1 MKKIDETGTDEIRVR
16 AQNFSMLCTNI
27 YAMDFFRKQHAHMIM
42 KTGKI
47 HGVEFAILNMWGDI
61 VIVIQGTNDLKTAL
75 HDGMIWKTSEGL
87 EPFKFHAGFNRIAD
101 HLSNVFDMS
110 PTVKNSKRLYI
121 TGHSAGGAIAQ
132 ILAYHLEIRH
142 EIEVEKVYAF
152 GAPMI
157 TTHSHACR
165 LQAGHISKKIY
176 NFMLEKDEVTD
187 VPVGLPFF
195 YDYQRIGR
203 LFWLNVGD
211 NPKKI
216 YTTDKYRRITR
227 NPLKNFWFETV
238 DDHAPL
244 HYFRCLSKA
253 KVIV

>member
-1 MKKIDETGTDEIRVR
+1 MILGTV
-16 AQNFSMLCTNI
+16 
-27 YAMDFFRKQHAHMIM
+27 KV
-42 KTGKI
+42 

-61 VIVIQGTNDLKTAL
+61 VIVIQGTNDLKTVL

-87 EPFKFHAGFNRIAD
+87 EPFKFHAGFNRIA
-101 HLSNVFDMS
+101 
-110 PTVKNSKRLYI
+110 SKMADFLIDWDIVTSRRLYI

-142 EIEVEKVYAF
+142 DIEVEKVYSF

-165 LQAGHISKKIY
+165 LQAGHIAKKIY

-244 HYFRCLSKA
+244 HYFRCLNQA
-253 KVIV
+253 EVII

>member
-1 MKKIDETGTDEIRVR
+1 MSENTTDIIRR
-16 AQNFSMLCTNI
+16 ARNFSALSSNI
-27 YAMDFFRKQHAHMIM
+27 YQMDFFRKEHKEMIVFIGEY
-42 KTGKI
+42 K
-47 HGVEFAILNMWGDI
+47 GVEFALLNMWGDA
-61 VIVIQGTNDLKTAL
+61 VIVIQGTNDVKTAL

-165 LQAGHISKKIY
+165 LQAGHIAKKIY

-187 VPVGLPFF
+187 VPTGLPFF

-244 HYFRCLSKA
+244 HYFRCLNQA
-253 KVIV
+253 QVII

>member
-1 MKKIDETGTDEIRVR
+1 MSENTTDIIRR
-16 AQNFSMLCTNI
+16 ARNFSALSSNI
-27 YAMDFFRKQHAHMIM
+27 YQMDFFRKEHKDMIIG
-42 KTGKI
+42 TGKV

-61 VIVIQGTNDLKTAL
+61 VIVIQGTNDIKTAL

-142 EIEVEKVYAF
+142 DIEVEKVYAF
-152 GAPMI
+152 GAPLI

-165 LQAGHISKKIY
+165 LQVGHIAKKIY

-244 HYFRCLSKA
+244 HYFRCLNQA
-253 KVIV
+253 EVII

>member
-1 MKKIDETGTDEIRVR
+1 MSENTTDIIRR
-16 AQNFSMLCTNI
+16 ARNFSALSSNI
-27 YAMDFFRKQHAHMIM
+27 YQMDFFRKEHKEMIVFIGEY
-42 KTGKI
+42 K
-47 HGVEFAILNMWGDI
+47 GVEFALLNMWGDA
-61 VIVIQGTNDLKTAL
+61 VIVIQGTNDVKTAL

-244 HYFRCLSKA
+244 HYFRCLNQA
-253 KVIV
+253 QVII

>member
-1 MKKIDETGTDEIRVR
+1 MSENTTDIIRR
-16 AQNFSMLCTNI
+16 ARNFSALSSNI
-27 YAMDFFRKQHAHMIM
+27 YQMDFFTKEHKEMIIG
-42 KTGKI
+42 TGKV

-61 VIVIQGTNDLKTAL
+61 VIVIQGTNDIKTAL

-165 LQAGHISKKIY
+165 LQAGHIAKKIY

-244 HYFRCLSKA
+244 HYFRCLNQA
-253 KVIV
+253 EVII